1 MAVFPSSS
9 FAVTE
14 NLAVRGNDD
23 FKFSNNSG
31 SSEYHMTSLL
41 FTSLFIGA
49 SERPFVPIVKELP
62 LPKRERDVKIDVPRL
77 LS

>member
-1 MAVFPSSS
+1 
-9 FAVTE
+9 
-14 NLAVRGNDD
+14 
-23 FKFSNNSG
+23 
-31 SSEYHMTSLL
+31 MTSLL